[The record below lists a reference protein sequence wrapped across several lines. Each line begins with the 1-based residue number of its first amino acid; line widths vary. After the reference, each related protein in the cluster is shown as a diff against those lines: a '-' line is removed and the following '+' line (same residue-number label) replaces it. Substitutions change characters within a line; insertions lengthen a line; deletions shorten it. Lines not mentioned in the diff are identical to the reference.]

1 MVWGGSLIPCPGTAA
16 ICSILAF
23 ECMLTKEKS
32 IVSVEWAWWSEYGES
47 DVLKPKDS
55 TRFFSS
61 QTSLSRGPGGR
72 LRTVRREHGGPRNPE
87 LQPLGPAP
95 GPDLAGVRPARR
107 RHPGGE
113 EEPGLPVSAEGGQ
126 LGAGLASA
134 RVSGRFRMAE
144 H

>member
-1 MVWGGSLIPCPGTAA
+1 MWSGAGG
-16 ICSILAF
+16 
-23 ECMLTKEKS
+23 EE
-32 IVSVEWAWWSEYGES
+32 GES

-55 TRFFSS
+55 KRFFSS

-72 LRTVRREHGGPRNPE
+72 LSTVPREHGGPRPAE

-95 GPDLAGVRPARR
+95 GADLAGVRPARR

-113 EEPGLPVSAEGGQ
+113 EEPGLPVSAEGGR
-126 LGAGLASA
+126 LGAGLVGA
-134 RVSGRFRMAE
+134 RVSGRIRMAE